1 MMERKI
7 NGKKLKFEE
16 KTGENFVKSS
26 ENSTKIPDIFP
37 KDYTT
42 INRQKEGEIAREI
55 QMKEEKR
62 KEFDRNLQLKKE
74 EIGSRKRHDLELKRQ
89 DDGKANSQKNIPFT
103 KFSQNIQENEPRE
116 NFEEK
121 STAEIVSFCEKNWE
135 ERFHNLR
142 NKVENKIQPQ

>member
-1 MMERKI
+1 LKIVKTEQVIPAGIFELHVPSQHNQGRPVVKEVNSPAAKVNSQLPIEKNEPVAEKLKSELELKRPTNDGEKI

-62 KEFDRNLQLKKE
+62 KEFDRNLQLKK
-74 EIGSRKRHDLELKRQ
+74 RR
-89 DDGKANSQKNIPFT
+89 
-103 KFSQNIQENEPRE
+103 
-116 NFEEK
+116 
-121 STAEIVSFCEKNWE
+121 NW
-135 ERFHNLR
+135 
-142 NKVENKIQPQ
+142 IS